1 MLEMDLLQSEDELM
15 QLTPPEIKDQARD
28 VEFNLLPEKS
38 RTVYELTYSR
48 FMEYRQ
54 KKNIGSFSED
64 VLIVYFSDLSKKIK
78 PSTLWST
85 YSMLK
90 ATLNIKNNIDLAK
103 YLKLRAFLKRQS
115 DGFHAKKSRV
125 FQREEIEKF
134 LSDAPDEL
142 YLCTKVGIY

>member
-1 MLEMDLLQSEDELM
+1 MDLIESEDELLP
-15 QLTPPEIKDQARD
+15 LTPPEIRELARD
-28 VEFNLLPEKS
+28 VELNLLPDKS
-38 RTVYELTYSR
+38 RTVYEHTYSR

-54 KKNIGSFSED
+54 KKNVGSFSEN
-64 VLIVYFSDLSKKIK
+64 VLIAYFSDLSKKMK

-115 DGFHAKKSRV
+115 DGFHARKSRV

-134 LSDAPDEL
+134 LSEAPDEL
-142 YLCTKVGIY
+142 YLSTKVGIC